1 MSMTINEIKA
11 AQQAAAKKAAANQ
24 AATKQ
29 AATKQAASKISQIV
43 GGNFILPGENAQQF
57 HQAYAAAQ
65 LELGAQTQLQIYLA
79 EQIFHSLWWIRRYEL
94 QKRAGLISE
103 MVKLLRS
110 TGLSEQPGLD
120 LTELLEAGR
129 WDDPAVLN
137 ELKGKGFTA
146 QSLLQRAGE
155 RHQEELMRLDQSI
168 ALKAHTLGK
177 LQQSYEALV
186 NRSVMQERLKLQ
198 NDLLKRDL
206 LAIDTPVVK
215 ELKVENHQLGH
226 EDDTWEPEYDER

>member
-11 AQQAAAKKAAANQ
+11 AQQAVAKKAAAN
-24 AATKQ
+24 Q

-57 HQAYAAAQ
+57 HQAYAAA
-65 LELGAQTQLQIYLA
+65 LVELGAQTQLQIYLA
-79 EQIFHSLWWIRRYEL
+79 EQIFHSMWWIRRYEL
-94 QKRAGLISE
+94 QKRVSLISE
-103 MVKLLRS
+103 MVKILRS
-110 TGLSEQPGLD
+110 PGLAEIAGLD

-137 ELKGKGFTA
+137 EIKSKGFTVH
-146 QSLLQRAGE
+146 SLLQRAGV
-155 RHQEELMRLDQSI
+155 RQQEELMRLDQSI
-168 ALKAHTLGK
+168 ALKAHTLAQ
-177 LQQSYEALV
+177 LQKSYEALV

-206 LAIDTPVVK
+206 LSIDTPVVK
-215 ELKVENHQLGH
+215 DLKTEVQQLGH
-226 EDDTWEPEYDER
+226 EDNTWEPEYDER

>member
-11 AQQAAAKKAAANQ
+11 VQQAATKKAAAN
-24 AATKQ
+24 Q

-57 HQAYAAAQ
+57 HQAYADA
-65 LELGAQTQLQIYLA
+65 LVELGAKTQMQIYLA
-79 EQIFHSLWWIRRYEL
+79 EQIFHSIWWIRRYES
-94 QKRAGLISE
+94 QKRACLISE
-103 MVKLLRS
+103 MVKILRS
-110 TGLSEQPGLD
+110 PGLAEIAGVD

-137 ELKGKGFTA
+137 EIKSKGFTA
-146 QSLLQRAGE
+146 QSLLQRAGV
-155 RHQEELMRLDQSI
+155 RKQEELMRLDQSI
-168 ALKAHTLGK
+168 ALKAYTLTQ
-177 LQQSYEALV
+177 LQKSYEELV

-206 LAIDTPVVK
+206 LAIDTPIVK
-215 ELKVENHQLGH
+215 DLKTEAQQLAH
-226 EDDTWEPEYDER
+226 EDNTWEPDYDER